1 MNILITGN
9 NGYIGPV
16 LYKEIKKKFFNSKI
30 FGLDTNYFK
39 VKNFSDSQLTFDI
52 RDFPN
57 RIFKTKFKSI
67 IHLASISND
76 PIGNRYEKQTEQI
89 NIKATKK
96 LIDLAKKNGCKSFIF
111 ASSCSVYGKN
121 GNISRHEKCKTQP
134 LTTYAKSKIL
144 IENYLK
150 KKADKNFKVVC
161 LRFATACG
169 ASPNIR
175 LDLVLNDFVFSAI
188 TKKKIQLNSSGNA
201 WRPLIDVKD
210 MCQAMIYSMLHCNKI
225 KRILIINVG
234 SNSNNFKIIDLAKKV
249 KNIFKNTSIEI
260 KKQIHDKRSYKVNFS
275 KYNKFKKG
283 KYKHQSIEKS
293 ILQLKKNI
301 ENLCKKNNK
310 INFSKFVRLKV
321 LEKKVKEKKLTQSL
335 RWK

>member
-16 LYKEIKKKFFNSKI
+16 LYEEIKKKISKTKI
-30 FGLDTNYFK
+30 FGLDTNYFR
-39 VKNFSDSQLTFDI
+39 VKNFSDTQLNFDL
-52 RDFPN
+52 RDFPKK
-57 RIFKTKFKSI
+57 IFDKKFESI

-76 PIGNRYEKQTEQI
+76 PIGNRYEKQTKQI

-121 GNISRHEKCKTQP
+121 GNSSRHEKCKVQP
-134 LTTYAKSKIL
+134 LTAYAKSKIE

-150 KKADKNFKVVC
+150 EKADKNFKVIC

-169 ASPNIR
+169 ASPNMR

-188 TKKKIQLNSSGNA
+188 TKKKIVLNSSGNA

-210 MCQAMIYSMLHCNKI
+210 MCQAMIYSMLNTKKV

-234 SNSNNFKIIDLAKKV
+234 SSSCNYKIIDLAKKV
-249 KNIFKNTSIEI
+249 KSIFKKTTIEI
-260 KKQIHDKRSYKVNFS
+260 KNKIHDQRSYKVDFS
-275 KYNKFKKG
+275 RYNDFKEG
-283 KYKHQSIEKS
+283 RFKHLTIEES
-293 ILQLKKNI
+293 ILKLKKNI
-301 ENLCKKNNK
+301 EILFKKNNK
-310 INFSKFVRLKV
+310 INFNKFVRLKV
-321 LEKKVKEKKLTQSL
+321 LEQKIKEKKLTKNL

>member
-1 MNILITGN
+1 MNILVTGN

-16 LYKEIKKKFFNSKI
+16 LYDEIKKKKFKSKI

-39 VKNFSDSQLTFDI
+39 VKNFSDIQLNFDI
-52 RDFPN
+52 REFPKKVFEN
-57 RIFKTKFKSI
+57 KFQSV
-67 IHLASISND
+67 IHLASLSND

-89 NIKATKK
+89 NIKATKR

-121 GNISRHEKCKTQP
+121 GNNSRHEGCKTQP
-134 LTTYAKSKIL
+134 LTAYAKSKII

-150 KKADKNFKVVC
+150 KKSDKNFKAIC

-188 TKKKIQLNSSGNA
+188 TKKRIELNSSGNA

-210 MCQAMIYSMLHCNKI
+210 MCEAIIYSVQNIHKV
-225 KRILIINVG
+225 KKILIINVG
-234 SNSNNFKIIDLAKKV
+234 SNLCNYKIIDLAKKV
-249 KNIFKNTSIEI
+249 KSIFKNTSI
-260 KKQIHDKRSYKVNFS
+260 KTQNKIHDKRSYKVDFS
-275 KYNKFKKG
+275 KYNKFKNNE
-283 KYKHQSIEKS
+283 YKHLSIEKS
-293 ILQLKKNI
+293 ILKLKKNI
-301 ENLCKKNNK
+301 EILYKKSKK
-310 INFSKFVRLKV
+310 INFNKFVRLKV
-321 LEKKVKEKKLTQSL
+321 LEQKINSKKLTQNL
-335 RWK
+335 RWR